1 MRDED
6 KVLLGEEDYFC
17 YVSRRMRY
25 VLFSIKKY
33 GSIRFIIFVLRVF
46 IILMFV
52 LCGLYEV

>member
-6 KVLLGEEDYFC
+6 KVLLGEEDNFC
-17 YVSRRMRY
+17 YVGWRMWY
-25 VLFSIKKY
+25 VLFSLIKY
-33 GSIRFIIFVLRVF
+33 GSIGFIIFVLRVF